1 MLQLVKGIATE
12 AASGI
17 VSRAIATFALART
30 IAFVLPSSVPPAV
43 WDSVVVFG
51 LGVTLITLIVHFA
64 ALTVV
69 KPKLSLAL
77 LGFMLTYASIFAF
90 FGLLKTGTKA
100 LVAAAIGALLATGIA
115 RLRSN
120 NSFNPM
126 PLRGTG

>member
-1 MLQLVKGIATE
+1 MSQLVKGIATGT
-12 AASGI
+12 ASGI
-17 VSRAIATFALART
+17 VSCAIATFALART
-30 IAFVLPSSVPPAV
+30 SAFVLPSSISLAV
-43 WDSVVVFG
+43 WDTVVVFG
-51 LGVTLITLIVHFA
+51 LGVTLIALIVHFA
-64 ALTVV
+64 ALTLV

-90 FGLLKTGTKA
+90 SGLLPTGMKA
-100 LVAAAIGALLATGIA
+100 LVAAVIGALLATGIA